1 MEGRQDDNAINKHN
15 ARDNDHDR
23 RPGSVHRFRRSKFG
37 YRDFVDD
44 RVRDGIGRIRR
55 WLDDFIAAGPFDT
68 LDSIGSST
76 PGYNAVFNDLG
87 FHTHDVVDGLS
98 RGSASL
104 NNDGFQANNFVNGA
118 DFTVY
123 GFNPGTS
130 SVTQSGFA
138 LDFTNVNGS
147 NFVVAF
153 NGLSASQLASD
164 LSHATTNPG
173 AHQWT
178 MPS

>member
-1 MEGRQDDNAINKHN
+1 MTTQSINITHGTTITTGDQGLFIDSEGANSDTVILLTTGFGTALV
-15 ARDNDHDR
+15 
-23 RPGSVHRFRRSKFG
+23 GSG
-37 YRDFVDD
+37 A
-44 RVRDGIGRIRR
+44 G
-55 WLDDFIAAGPFDT
+55 LMNFIAAGPFDT